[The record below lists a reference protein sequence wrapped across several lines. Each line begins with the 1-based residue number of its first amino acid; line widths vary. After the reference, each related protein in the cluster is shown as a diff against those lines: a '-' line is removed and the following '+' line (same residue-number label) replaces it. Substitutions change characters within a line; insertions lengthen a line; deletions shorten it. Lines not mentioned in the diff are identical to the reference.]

1 MPNALPPDG
10 LSTSAALDEDDSR
23 PNPAG
28 MPDPAALVL
37 LAEIADAGSVTA
49 AARKLGCSQPAVSK
63 QLRRLEESLG
73 VALFERSLRGVQAT
87 AYGLALLP
95 RARSIRSQ
103 ARQAGEEV
111 LQRRGLKEG
120 RVAVALSHFATMALM
135 PRVIPAFL
143 ARWPGV
149 QLSIVPPTFQL
160 GGLREGAPDFAVMS
174 LPAEQLGPEFITRA
188 LYATTVSVV
197 VRPEHP
203 LANVQSLSQL
213 ATAQWVLPS
222 MESSVARGLARAFGL
237 AGLPP
242 PQCTVTCQTLTG
254 LETLARHSDLVAAM
268 PVEVHESRMQA
279 SGLCR
284 VPIQETIEGAR
295 VALLRWADA
304 QPTPAGQDLEES
316 FAQAAYQL
324 AREQAQNRVRAS

>member
-1 MPNALPPDG
+1 
-10 LSTSAALDEDDSR
+10 
-23 PNPAG
+23 
-28 MPDPAALVL
+28 
-37 LAEIADAGSVTA
+37 
-49 AARKLGCSQPAVSK
+49 
-63 QLRRLEESLG
+63 
-73 VALFERSLRGVQAT
+73 
-87 AYGLALLP
+87 
-95 RARSIRSQ
+95 
-103 ARQAGEEV
+103 
-111 LQRRGLKEG
+111 
-120 RVAVALSHFATMALM
+120 
-135 PRVIPAFL
+135 
-143 ARWPGV
+143 V

-222 MESSVARGLARAFGL
+222 MESSVARGLARAFGQ

>member
-1 MPNALPPDG
+1 MPESP
-10 LSTSAALDEDDSR
+10 SAAGLHSSSTLND
-23 PNPAG
+23 PAPTLTPAG

-49 AARKLGCSQPAVSK
+49 AARRLGCSQPAVSK

-73 VALFERSLRGVQAT
+73 VALFERGLRGVQAT
-87 AYGLALLP
+87 EYGLALLP
-95 RARSIRSQ
+95 RARAIRSQ

-111 LQRRGLKEG
+111 RQRRGHKEG
-120 RVAVALSHFATMALM
+120 RLVVALSHFATMALL
-135 PRVIPAFL
+135 PQVIPAFRL
-143 ARWPGV
+143 RWPEV

-197 VRPEHP
+197 VRAGHP
-203 LANVQSLSQL
+203 LQQAQTLSQL
-213 ATAQWVLPS
+213 VGAQWVLPS
-222 MESSVARGLARAFGL
+222 LESSVARGLDRAFEQARL
-237 AGLPP
+237 APP
-242 PQCTVTCQTLTG
+242 LCTVTCQTLTG

-268 PVEVHESRMQA
+268 PMEVHEARMQA

-284 VPIQETIEGAR
+284 VPIQETIDGAR
-295 VALLRWADA
+295 VAIVRWSDA
-304 QPTPAGQDLEES
+304 KPTPAGQDLEES
-316 FAQAAYQL
+316 FVQAAYLL
-324 AREQAQNRVRAS
+324 AREQARTRGHAV

>member
-1 MPNALPPDG
+1 MPESPNTAG
-10 LSTSAALDEDDSR
+10 LSTPSAIDVSA
-23 PNPAG
+23 PMPTPVG

-49 AARKLGCSQPAVSK
+49 AARRLGCSQPAVSK

-73 VALFERSLRGVQAT
+73 VALFERGLRGVQAT
-87 AYGLALLP
+87 EYGLALLP
-95 RARSIRSQ
+95 RARAIRSQ
-103 ARQAGEEV
+103 VRQAGEEV
-111 LQRRGLKEG
+111 QQRRGLKEG
-120 RVAVALSHFATMALM
+120 RLVVALSHFATMALL
-135 PRVIPAFL
+135 PQVIPAFRR
-143 ARWPGV
+143 RWPGV

-197 VRPEHP
+197 VRAGHP
-203 LANVQSLSQL
+203 LQQAQSLSQL
-213 ATAQWVLPS
+213 VGAQWVLPS
-222 MESSVARGLARAFGL
+222 LESSVARGLDRAFQQARL
-237 AGLPP
+237 AP

-268 PVEVHESRMQA
+268 PVEVHEARMQA

-284 VPIQETIEGAR
+284 VPVQETIDGAR
-295 VALLRWADA
+295 VAIVRWSDA
-304 QPTPAGQDLEES
+304 KPTPAGEDLEAS
-316 FAQAAYQL
+316 FVQAAYAL
-324 AREQAQNRVRAS
+324 AREQASVRGRVG

>member
-1 MPNALPPDG
+1 
-10 LSTSAALDEDDSR
+10 
-23 PNPAG
+23 

-304 QPTPAGQDLEES
+304 QLTPAGQDLEES

-324 AREQAQNRVRAS
+324 AREQAQNMVRAS